1 LIVNC
6 AERGPPKCVQEALSA
21 ARSASAEADEHAP
34 HISAMGGY
42 VYTASLD
49 KLFTAAATVLAS
61 EKVTSWK
68 LKAFKY
74 YYIPLKEIGLGGILA
89 EPTADMI
96 RLQKE
101 LIDAAAP
108 FMAPAISG
116 TAAAFATTLKGPKLT
131 SPPSTRLQTIFPD
144 TQVSIT
150 ARTSRSE
157 SAQETI
163 WTPCWL
169 RRFPR
174 SRFRLWECPPIS
186 SATSELQRNDFT
198 HSS

>member
-1 LIVNC
+1 
-6 AERGPPKCVQEALSA
+6 
-21 ARSASAEADEHAP
+21 
-34 HISAMGGY
+34 
-42 VYTASLD
+42 
-49 KLFTAAATVLAS
+49 VLAS

-74 YYIPLKEIGLGGILA
+74 YCIPLKEIGLGGILV

-96 RLQKE
+96 RLQME

-108 FMAPAISG
+108 FMAPANSG
-116 TAAAFATTLKGPKLT
+116 TAAAFATTLTTPKLT
-131 SPPSTRLQTIFPD
+131 SPPSTRLQPIFPD

-163 WTPCWL
+163 WTPC
-169 RRFPR
+169 
-174 SRFRLWECPPIS
+174 
-186 SATSELQRNDFT
+186 
-198 HSS
+198 